1 MDVTRSVRQSHT
13 EPHHNKSKTLF
24 YAFILFPFVLF
35 YFYCVSTGKEM
46 LCIKSICEKAEM
58 TLGVHNGG

>member
-24 YAFILFPFVLF
+24 LAF
-35 YFYCVSTGKEM
+35 YFLLFCFIFIVSQQ
-46 LCIKSICEKAEM
+46 EKKCSASKAFAKK
-58 TLGVHNGG
+58 LK